1 MGYAVMR
8 FAGLRFALSFMAVLL
23 MAPVAGGVLPA
34 AAQNAK
40 VLAKDAANDTAD
52 IEDCLKSKPDAQE
65 SCIGIVSNPCLDR
78 DSTKSTADQNACIN
92 REFAVWDDILNETY
106 RRLREKLD
114 DAQKVKLR
122 DMQRAWVASKEKTCA
137 FYWDYYQGTM
147 ASPMAAACA
156 NRETARRALF
166 LIGFMLDA
174 EGK

>member
-1 MGYAVMR
+1 MR
-8 FAGLRFALSFMAVLL
+8 FAGLGFAVLFTAL
-23 MAPVAGGVLPA
+23 VAGGALPA
-34 AAQNAK
+34 GARDLKQVAK
-40 VLAKDAANDTAD
+40 DTAD

-78 DSTKSTADQNACIN
+78 DSTKSTADQNACID

-106 RRLREKLD
+106 RRLRDKLD
-114 DAQKVKLR
+114 DAQKTKLR

-147 ASPMAAACA
+147 ASPMAAACV
-156 NRETARRALF
+156 NKETARRALF

>member
-1 MGYAVMR
+1 
-8 FAGLRFALSFMAVLL
+8 

-65 SCIGIVSNPCLDR
+65 SCIGIVSDPCLDR

-92 REFAVWDDILNETY
+92 REFAVWDDILNETFGGCATSSTM
-106 RRLREKLD
+106 RRRPSCATCSAPGSRRRKRP
-114 DAQKVKLR
+114 AR
-122 DMQRAWVASKEKTCA
+122 SIGITIRAP
-137 FYWDYYQGTM
+137 M
-147 ASPMAAACA
+147 ASPMAAACV
-156 NRETARRALF
+156 NKETARRALF